1 MTDEQGHEAEIFYG
15 VAAQWLR
22 KWETGFRFDAFNPLM
37 CWVMVVAM
45 TKTGMKWER
54 GLLS

>member
-1 MTDEQGHEAEIFYG
+1 MTDEQGQEAGIFYS
-15 VAAQWLR
+15 VAAEWLR
-22 KWETGFRFDAFNPLM
+22 KWETGYRFDAFNPLM

-54 GLLS
+54 GLLP